1 MRQGTDYFRQEDV
14 DIHIIITNST
24 AVVTGVVDDVP
35 TISGATFVITD
46 EDLAQEAFEIH
57 GGICSQERPIIGL
70 CESTQ
75 LSFSVLRTTESE
87 IILPQVDEKVAA
99 YMWFNEDSSN
109 LMQIGYYNIES
120 IDNSLKDTEIKY
132 SCFDDMYKFRN
143 TDVAE
148 WYYGFFETNSTPTI
162 SEFTEGLCDELGIS
176 LSGALVNGTLEIK
189 QFIFDKD
196 IISAGYLF
204 SLIAEA
210 NGGFG
215 NINYDGSFH
224 IVYVSAGQINA
235 TTITEDDR
243 FDSNRGAYEYKFK
256 PTGVKLLD
264 SNGVRIAKYRDVKE
278 NPYIITNNL
287 LLISIDEENR
297 KTALKKIYY
306 KINAWGFAACDVTTI
321 GDLMV
326 ELGDRIRVNEEA
338 EEDTDDDGF
347 FKTFVFERIY
357 TGVYLPKDEYKA
369 KGSKEMTQ
377 TESIAIS
384 DSFTGGSV
392 APNTNQEVSK
402 NYQIIGTSMSYDD
415 LPEIIRNFGLRL
427 LDEPTNVSISE
438 NDGIVG
444 LQWTDPIDL
453 TDDKPCPVI
462 WAGTKIVRANGK
474 APLNP
479 FKSEYTV
486 IADVT
491 TRNQY
496 EDEPLYDIVST
507 DNNYVYGIFP
517 YDTEGHYRY
526 TKSIG
531 INTGYKGEYPEI
543 TSITQTGS
551 NVVVNYTLPSGT
563 WTSRKL
569 VYKRNAIPQSDD
581 DGTAVDLASTETE
594 IDISG
599 IIDDGSYYFVIF
611 MQNSNYIITSNV
623 AEMFS
628 DMRFTWIDF
637 LDIVKSANTAHR
649 QTSPE
654 NAYTGADLSDKTLSH
669 KTHLYSGL
677 SSYMQTNY
685 NLLVGNRDKSLGC
698 PTVDSYGTIIMPYI
712 NGDYSDIGLTM
723 PIHRMTNVKKITFTA
738 RNTRRTS
745 SPWWQAYIE
754 LASYDTDN
762 NLPNYEVGIN
772 LKFDSLP
779 ENEWHDYEVICDVPI
794 ADYIHLG
801 RANGSWEIK
810 NLKFQCERYEA

>member
-75 LSFSVLRTTESE
+75 LSFSVLWTTETE
-87 IILPQVDEKVAA
+87 IVLPQVDEKVAA

-120 IDNSLKDTEIKY
+120 IDNSLNDTEIKY

-162 SEFTEGLCDELGIS
+162 REFTEGLCDELGIS

-215 NINYDGSFH
+215 NIKYDGSFH
-224 IVYVSAGQINA
+224 IVNISAGQTNA
-235 TTITEDDR
+235 ITITEDDR
-243 FDSNRGAYEYKFK
+243 FDSNRGSYEYKFK

-297 KTALKKIYY
+297 NTALKKIYNE
-306 KINAWGFAACDVTTI
+306 INAWGFAACDVTTI

-427 LDEPTNVSISE
+427 LDEPTNVSISK

-444 LQWTDPIDL
+444 LQWTDPNDL
-453 TDDKPCPVI
+453 TDDKPCPVT
-462 WAGTKIVRANGK
+462 WAGTKVVRANGK

-531 INTGYKGEYPEI
+531 ISTDYSGNYPII
-543 TSITQTGS
+543 TS
-551 NVVVNYTLPSGT
+551 VVQDNSSVLVNFTLPSGT
-563 WTSRKL
+563 WASRKL
-569 VYKRNAIPQSDD
+569 VYKQGGIPEDAT
-581 DGTAVDLASTETE
+581 DGTAIELASTDTQKYIND
-594 IDISG
+594 IDEG
-599 IIDDGSYYFVIF
+599 DTYYFVIF
-611 MQNSNYIITSNV
+611 MHNSSYNVDSNCIAFTMRRISVISQGIFNCYGVDVDTHISRENSAFSGGYSYEGNAINFYEDENGKYWGGEAYSNNWQCSTIPLHKSDWDYLCFEVESQSYGGGNARASCIASNMIITRFNNPPLPGDVEVHPLFVRKEIVKGSAQTSGTPVYNFPLGV
-623 AEMFS
+623 VKVDLSLLTSEDFYIAISFS
-628 DMRFTWIDF
+628 D
-637 LDIVKSANTAHR
+637 
-649 QTSPE
+649 
-654 NAYTGADLSDKTLSH
+654 
-669 KTHLYSGL
+669 
-677 SSYMQTNY
+677 
-685 NLLVGNRDKSLGC
+685 GN
-698 PTVDSYGTIIMPYI
+698 
-712 NGDYSDIGLTM
+712 
-723 PIHRMTNVKKITFTA
+723 
-738 RNTRRTS
+738 
-745 SPWWQAYIE
+745 
-754 LASYDTDN
+754 
-762 NLPNYEVGIN
+762 
-772 LKFDSLP
+772 
-779 ENEWHDYEVICDVPI
+779 
-794 ADYIHLG
+794 
-801 RANGSWEIK
+801 IK
-810 NLKFQCERYEA
+810 VRKCWLEKVRE